1 MLKLTAAI
9 ESKSTHPIALAV
21 VLYAG
26 NVIDKVS
33 IENIE
38 ENNIKANVELKGSF
52 CMGQCGKDGVSV
64 KIDDEVYSVTEE
76 DVEMFFEKK
85 ILPLA

>member
-1 MLKLTAAI
+1 MNVYVCVGSSSHVKNSKGIIDKLT
-9 ESKSTHPIALAV
+9 KL
-21 VLYAG
+21 
-26 NVIDKVS
+26 
-33 IENIE
+33 IE

>member
-1 MLKLTAAI
+1 MNVYVCVGSSCHLKN
-9 ESKSTHPIALAV
+9 SKGI
-21 VLYAG
+21 
-26 NVIDKVS
+26 
-33 IENIE
+33 IE

>member
-1 MLKLTAAI
+1 MIKISVCIGSSCHLKNSQGIIDKLT
-9 ESKSTHPIALAV
+9 KL
-21 VLYAG
+21 
-26 NVIDKVS
+26 
-33 IENIE
+33 IE

-76 DVEMFFEKK
+76 DVEMFFKKK

>member
-1 MLKLTAAI
+1 MNVYVCVGSSCHLKNSKGIIDKLT
-9 ESKSTHPIALAV
+9 KL
-21 VLYAG
+21 
-26 NVIDKVS
+26 
-33 IENIE
+33 IE

-85 ILPLA
+85 ILYETYSEYAH